1 MAFLV
6 VVGKMQVGKVFIIII
21 IIINHSSGLHIQ
33 SCLQTPS
40 NCSSFARNK
49 ALSIGASF
57 LKSKGYVNLRKS
69 HFIYGFVQQVY
80 VR

>member
-1 MAFLV
+1 MKSDSIGGVWKDAARENLYL
-6 VVGKMQVGKVFIIII
+6 
-21 IIINHSSGLHIQ
+21 IINYNSGLHVH
-33 SCLQTPS
+33 SGLHTPS
-40 NCSSFARNK
+40 CSFFARNK
-49 ALSIGASF
+49 ELSSQTSF